1 VSTATRRAPAAA
13 GSAPAARSGLPP
25 GPRTPALVQTL
36 RWARDPVG
44 YLGALRR
51 RYGDAF
57 TVRFVGFGRWVYYAD
72 AETIA
77 QIFQADPDALH
88 AGEARDMLEP
98 VVGSRSVLILDGD
111 DHRRERR
118 LLLPSFQGNHV
129 RRYGDL
135 MRDVVEEEIARWPL
149 GRPFP
154 LRPRMGDVTLEVILR
169 AVFGFEAPA
178 RRAEL
183 HRRITRLLEVAA
195 PVLLLPALTR
205 DLGRWSPG
213 GRLGRARAAVD
224 ELVYEQIRARR
235 AEGAEHEDVLSLLLG
250 ARDEDGRALDDQ
262 AVRDELMT
270 LLLAGH
276 ETTATGLAWA
286 FERLVRHPAALER
299 LVVELDA
306 GEDGYL
312 DAVIRETLRVRPVLF
327 DTARKAVEDVDVGG
341 WRLPAGTLV
350 APALALVHLDP
361 ALHPD
366 PQAFRPERYADG
378 SPPPRTWVPFG
389 GGPRSCLGAGFALF
403 EMRVVLRTVL
413 GALRLRPA
421 RPEDERG
428 KLRNVTVVPARGA
441 EVIAARRG
449 A

>member
-1 VSTATRRAPAAA
+1 MSTAAPATPRPAA
-13 GSAPAARSGLPP
+13 PPAARPGKPP
-25 GPRTPALVQTL
+25 GPRTPAIVQTL
-36 RWARDPVG
+36 RWSRDPVG
-44 YLGALRR
+44 YLSALRR
-51 RYGDAF
+51 HYGDAF
-57 TVRFVGFGRWVYYAD
+57 SVRFVGFGEWVYYAD

-77 QIFQADPDALH
+77 SIFQADPDALH

-98 VVGSRSVLILDGD
+98 VVGSRSVLILDGEA
-111 DHRRERR
+111 HRRERR
-118 LLLPSFQGNHV
+118 LLLPSFQGSHV

-135 MRDVVEEEIARWPL
+135 MREVVEAEMAGWPL

-169 AVFGFEAPA
+169 AVFGVEAPA

-195 PVLLLPALTR
+195 PVLLVPALTR

-213 GRLGRARAAVD
+213 GRLARARAAVD
-224 ELVYEQIRARR
+224 DLVYAQIRARR
-235 AEGAEHEDVLSLLLG
+235 AEPGEHQDVLSLLLG
-250 ARDEDGRALDDQ
+250 ARDEDGEALDDRS
-262 AVRDELMT
+262 VRDELMT

-286 FERLVRHPAALER
+286 FERLVRHPAALDR
-299 LVVELDA
+299 LVAELDA
-306 GEDGYL
+306 GEDDGYL

-327 DTARKAVEDVDVGG
+327 DTARKVVEETEVGG
-341 WRLPAGTLV
+341 WRLPAGTMV

-361 ALHPD
+361 AFHPD

-378 SPPPRTWVPFG
+378 SPPARTWVPFG

-413 GALRLRPA
+413 GSLRLRPA
-421 RPEDERG
+421 RAADERPR
-428 KLRNVTVVPARGA
+428 LRNVTVVPARGA
-441 EVIAARRG
+441 EVIAERR

>member
-1 VSTATRRAPAAA
+1 VSA
-13 GSAPAARSGLPP
+13 PP
-25 GPRTPALVQTL
+25 GPRLPAIVQTV
-36 RWARDPVG
+36 RWARDPIG
-44 YLGALRR
+44 FLGACRR
-51 RYGDAF
+51 RYGDVF
-57 TVRFVGFGRWVYYAD
+57 SVSFVGFGDWVYVCD

-77 QIFQADPDALH
+77 AIFQADPDKL

-98 VVGSRSVLILDGD
+98 VVGRRSVLILDGEE
-111 DHRRERR
+111 HRRERR

-135 MRDVVEEEIARWPL
+135 MREVAEEEIARWPL

-154 LRPRMGDVTLEVILR
+154 LRPRMQDVTLEVILR
-169 AVFGFEAPA
+169 AVFGFEQPQQ
-178 RRAEL
+178 RAEL

-195 PVLLLPALTR
+195 PVLLVPALMR
-205 DLGRWSPG
+205 DLGRFSPG
-213 GRLGRARAAVD
+213 GRLARARAAVD
-224 ELVYEQIRARR
+224 ELVYAQIRARR
-235 AEGAEHEDVLSLLLG
+235 AAAGSDEHEDVLTLLLG
-250 ARDEDGRALDDQ
+250 ARDEDGRALDDE
-262 AVRDELMT
+262 ALRDELMT

-286 FERLVRHPAALER
+286 FERLVRHPAAMER
-299 LVVELDA
+299 LLAELDA

-327 DTARKAVEDVDVGG
+327 DTARKAVEPTEIGG
-341 WRLPAGTLV
+341 WRLPADTMI

-361 ALHPD
+361 EFHPD
-366 PQAFRPERYADG
+366 PEAYRPERYADG

-403 EMRVVLRTVL
+403 EMRVVIRTVL
-413 GALRLRPA
+413 SALRLRPA
-421 RPEDERG
+421 RAADEAA

-441 EVIAARRG
+441 EVIAERR
-449 A
+449 AA

>member
-1 VSTATRRAPAAA
+1 MT
-13 GSAPAARSGLPP
+13 LPP
-25 GPRTPALVQTL
+25 GPRAPKLVQTL

-44 YLGALRR
+44 YLSQLRR

-57 TVRFVGFGRWVYYAD
+57 TVRFVGFGVWVYFAD
-72 AETIA
+72 TQTVAS
-77 QIFQADPDALH
+77 IFQSDPDVMR

-98 VVGSRSVLILDGD
+98 VVGPRSVLILDGAE
-111 DHRRERR
+111 HRRQRK
-118 LLLPSFQGNHV
+118 LLLPSFQGSHV

-135 MRDVVEEEIARWPL
+135 MREVAEEELTRWPL

-154 LRPRMGDVTLEVILR
+154 LRPRMQHITLEVILR
-169 AVFGFEAPA
+169 AVFGFEAPE

-183 HRRITRLLEVAA
+183 HGRLVRLLDVAA
-195 PVLLLPALTR
+195 PILLVPALTR
-205 DLGRWSPG
+205 DLGRLSPG
-213 GRLGRARAAVD
+213 GRLSRARAEVD
-224 ELVYEQIRARR
+224 ELVYEQIRDRR
-235 AEGAEHEDVLSLLLG
+235 RTGAGAQGEDVLSLLLG
-250 ARDEDGRALDDQ
+250 ARDEDGEGLDDDSI
-262 AVRDELMT
+262 RDELMT

-286 FERLVRHPAALER
+286 FERLVRHPAAMER
-299 LVVELDA
+299 LLAEIDA
-306 GEDGYL
+306 GEGDYA

-327 DTARKAVEDVDVGG
+327 DVARKVVEPTDVDG

-361 ALHPD
+361 AAHSD
-366 PQAFRPERYADG
+366 PHAYRPERYADA

-413 GALRLRPA
+413 EKLALRPA
-421 RPEDERG
+421 RPEDEKA
-428 KLRNVTVVPARGA
+428 KLRNVTVVPGRGA
-441 EVIAARRG
+441 EVIAEPR
-449 A
+449 